1 MPHTVRSKWRL
12 ISDRSSLH
20 GLIVRARVGS
30 FMPGPGGL
38 PVSGQSQSKPV
49 IQWVATGGTVAK
61 TRHGQ
66 IPIQQ
71 TIAEIRKKFP
81 RR

>member
-1 MPHTVRSKWRL
+1 
-12 ISDRSSLH
+12 
-20 GLIVRARVGS
+20 
-30 FMPGPGGL
+30 MPGPGGL

-49 IQWVATGGTVAK
+49 IQWGATGGTVAN

-81 RR
+81 RRSGSMTAREARRNLRAK